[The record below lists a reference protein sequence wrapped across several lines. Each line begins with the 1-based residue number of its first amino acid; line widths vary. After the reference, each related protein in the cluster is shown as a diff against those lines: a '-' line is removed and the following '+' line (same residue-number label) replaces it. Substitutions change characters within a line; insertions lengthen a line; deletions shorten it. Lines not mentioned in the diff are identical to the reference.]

1 MNTSQIMA
9 MLNKQIANKQREI
22 DELKANYE
30 ELEEKYGFECECNIE
45 LYETQ
50 KRNER
55 LWTLLYNT
63 ITCLEEQQVFDTHER
78 LLNYLGMTENEYIR
92 VMGVL

>member
-9 MLNKQIANKQREI
+9 MLNKQLAKKQQEI
-22 DELKANYE
+22 DEMKANYE

-50 KRNER
+50 QINER
-55 LWTLLYNT
+55 LGTLLYNA
-63 ITCLEEQQVFDTHER
+63 ITCLEEEQIFDTHER
-78 LLNYLGMTENEYIR
+78 LLSYLGMTEKEYIR
-92 VMGVL
+92 IMGVL